1 MRDRRWLSGK
11 ATPKDYSKRGV
22 EGMPKVAGLVRQG
35 SRYFYRRGVPKALR
49 DSVGK
54 SEIWITLDTSE
65 WATAAKRAREAA
77 VAADQ
82 LLERARAS
90 GASGIATVPIGHDG
104 PSEDDLQRVAIQDL
118 WRREVEAGRRPAV
131 PAGLERDD
139 WQRELEDELASM
151 ERQEPGAL
159 ATVAARA
166 SRAAQENHLPAVWS
180 AGRRV
185 AGDALPEGL
194 SRLIELLRRSEVESL
209 RRALDRLDGGHGD
222 ATHDPLFANVSALSS
237 PVAVAAVKPLTL
249 GDAIDR
255 FGKDPTRAHLG
266 DTADAKFVVTFRAMR
281 EVIGDARPLET
292 ITRAECAAVQEV
304 IAGMPANAAKLSA
317 YAKCKTLRMTV
328 ELARERGDRLMSPG
342 TVRVYTHTL
351 SAFFNWAIR
360 KGLVSVN
367 PATRLAPAKGV
378 AETSRRPFSVPELNA
393 IVAGLPAWAGEG
405 RSGRRWVPL
414 VAIFSGM
421 RLGEIV
427 TLSASDV
434 AVVDGVHAF
443 VLRKDSERSLKTA
456 GSERVVPLH
465 PELVKLGLLKHVE
478 TVREAGGS
486 RLFMDL
492 PGKDQAQIAD
502 LFQKRFSYLQR
513 TTLKI
518 EAPGVSFHSFRHGF
532 RDALR
537 EAGVPIDA
545 TRALGGWA
553 RSGGVEE
560 RYGQGT
566 RPATLARWMAEVR
579 FEGLDLS
586 PIRPSSPDAS

>member
-1 MRDRRWLSGK
+1 
-11 ATPKDYSKRGV
+11 
-22 EGMPKVAGLVRQG
+22 MPKIAGLVRQG

-49 DSVGK
+49 DTVGK
-54 SEIWITLDTSE
+54 SEVWITLDTSE

-77 VAADQ
+77 VATDQ
-82 LLERARAS
+82 LLERARAAVAAG
-90 GASGIATVPIGHDG
+90 GAVEPIGVDG
-104 PSEDDLQRVAIQDL
+104 PGEDDLQRVAIRDL

-139 WQRELEDELASM
+139 WRAELEEELASM

-159 ATVAARA
+159 ATVAGRA
-166 SRAAQENHLPAVWS
+166 SRAVQESHLPAAWS
-180 AGRRV
+180 AGKRV
-185 AGDALPEGL
+185 AGEALPEGL

-222 ATHDPLFANVSALSS
+222 AAHDPLFANVSALSS
-237 PVAVAAVKPLTL
+237 PASVATVKPLTL

-281 EVIGDARPLET
+281 EVIGDDRPLEA

-304 IAGMPANAAKLSA
+304 IAGMPANVAKLSA
-317 YAKCKTLRMTV
+317 YAKCKTLRKTV
-328 ELARERGDRLMSPG
+328 ELARERGDRLMSQG

-367 PATRLAPAKGV
+367 PATRLAPAKGT
-378 AETSRRPFSVPELNA
+378 AEASRRPFTIGELNA
-393 IVAGLPAWAGEG
+393 IVAGLPTWAGEG
-405 RSGRRWVPL
+405 GTGRRWVPL
-414 VAIFSGM
+414 IAIFAGM

-434 AVVDGVHAF
+434 GVVDSVDAF
-443 VLRKDSERSLKTA
+443 VLRRDGDRSLKTA
-456 GSERVVPLH
+456 GSERVVPVH
-465 PELVKLGLLKHVE
+465 PDLVRLGFLKHVE
-478 TVREAGGS
+478 AVREAGGG
-486 RLFMDL
+486 RLFADL
-492 PGKDQAQIAD
+492 PGKDQAQVAD
-502 LFQKRFSYLQR
+502 LFQKRFSYWQR
-513 TTLKI
+513 NTLKI
-518 EAPGVSFHSFRHGF
+518 EASGVSFHSFRHGF

-566 RPATLARWMAEVR
+566 RPATLARWMGEIRYV
-579 FEGLDLS
+579 GLDLS
-586 PIRPSSPDAS
+586 PPRAC